1 MSINKKPLFVV
12 GVAVLALG
20 SLAFA
25 EETPAVAQEQS
36 AAVEEEVAAAV
47 EEEEA
52 ALEEAAVA
60 EEPPA
65 EVAVEETPA
74 PAPAPEV
81 AKEESKKTGL
91 TVTPYGAAHY
101 RFRGQF
107 NTRTDEDDESQ
118 SIANYT
124 NHLAWRLGVKATVN
138 EQLSLQFQIG
148 NDWGSPENVNYLLNN
163 GIRSRGP
170 AYQNLYVHLA
180 YARWNP
186 GYLFIEA
193 GVVPLNSNGTLDL
206 LESSLSR
213 GRYAETVFDG
223 WSQYN
228 SSMIGFKIGAPL
240 VKGDIKV
247 SAELFQT
254 VIDNRAQS
262 LPTNLADD
270 PIANPASLLLV
281 LDVPVEAG
289 ALKITPEFTSVI
301 NRNFNRTT
309 EEGDHE
315 FIGGLSASYKISGD
329 VSVSLNGGY
338 GGFSNENS
346 KVGAYD
352 SVGTAQRLGSIS
364 ADDAADIIP
373 YKTSGLFIGAGTSIK
388 AGPGNIQ
395 LDVKYNST
403 ENGYDSD
410 TKDETHY
417 DYINADLRYSL
428 KVNKNFSILPRYRL
442 DTVLYPK
449 NNANDTEL
457 RHRFELVF
465 EGSF

>member
-1 MSINKKPLFVV
+1 MSIKKKSLLVAGVV
-12 GVAVLALG
+12 VLALG
-20 SLAFA
+20 SLAFS
-25 EETPAVAQEQS
+25 QES
-36 AAVEEEVAAAV
+36 AAAGHQEAAAV
-47 EEEEA
+47 EEEAAEA
-52 ALEEAAVA
+52 AEEEEEALEAAEAVQEPPAPAVA
-60 EEPPA
+60 E
-65 EVAVEETPA
+65 V
-74 PAPAPEV
+74 PAPEPAPV
-81 AKEESKKTGL
+81 AVKEEPKKAGL

-107 NTRTDEDDESQ
+107 NTRTDTSDNSQ

-124 NHLAWRLGVKATVN
+124 NRLAWRLGLKAAVN
-138 EQLSLQFQIG
+138 EQLSLEFRIG
-148 NDWGSPENVNYLLNN
+148 NDWGSPEDVNYALNN
-163 GIRSRGP
+163 GVRSRGP
-170 AYQNLYVHLA
+170 SYQNLYVHLA

-186 GYLFIEA
+186 GYMFIEA
-193 GVVPLNSNGTLDL
+193 GVVPLASNGTLDL

-213 GRYAETVFDG
+213 GRYQETVFDG

-228 SSMIGFKIGAPL
+228 SSMIGFKVGVPL
-240 VKGDIKV
+240 VKGDVKV
-247 SAELFQT
+247 GAELFQT

-262 LPTNLADD
+262 LPTSLLDD
-270 PIANPASLLLV
+270 PIANPASVLLV

-289 ALKITPEFTSVI
+289 ALKITPEFTGVI

-315 FIGGLSASYKISGD
+315 FLGGLSASYKVSGD

-346 KVGAYD
+346 KVGGYD
-352 SVGTAQRLGSIS
+352 SAGTAQRLGSIS
-364 ADDAADIIP
+364 AEDAAAITP
-373 YKTSGLFIGAGTSIK
+373 YKASGLFIGAGTSIK

-403 ENGYDSD
+403 QNGYDD
-410 TKDETHY
+410 AAVDRTHY
-417 DYINADLRYSL
+417 DYVNADIRYSC

-449 NNANDTEL
+449 NNPNDTEL
-457 RHRFELVF
+457 RHRLELVF